1 MCLCFDSNFDEF
13 QTNENIY
20 LKTAQPLISHV
31 FNGGKVREREREREC
46 VCVCVCDCVCVKN
59 VFVF

>member
-31 FNGGKVREREREREC
+31 FNGGKVRERERERERERQRERERERES
-46 VCVCVCDCVCVKN
+46 VCV
-59 VFVF
+59 